1 MYVKSVS
8 LYLQK
13 MEQLEKSHH
22 EVYQKILKRI
32 SRKKVRRTEKDTAGL
47 TMDLVVEQ
55 ELMRSLKTSGGL
67 TRGSFRG
74 GMFDAKR
81 QQWILSVTACSSMNK
96 AMQLL
101 TEMQYTSGEQHR
113 EISESRKNERH

>member
-32 SRKKVRRTEKDTAGL
+32 SRKKIRRTEKDTAGL

-55 ELMRSLKTSGGL
+55 DLMRS
-67 TRGSFRG
+67 
-74 GMFDAKR
+74 
-81 QQWILSVTACSSMNK
+81 
-96 AMQLL
+96 
-101 TEMQYTSGEQHR
+101 
-113 EISESRKNERH
+113 